1 MLRKSHPLLS
11 IINGVLVDLPSP
23 SNITIFWNFGSL
35 LGLTLVLQLIS
46 GILLATRFSAL
57 SEYRFERVV
66 IIFQDSNWGWLL
78 RLLHSTGASFFF
90 LFLYIHIGRGLYY
103 GSFSKSEVWNLGIII
118 YLILIGTAFLGYV
131 LPWGQISYW
140 AATVITNLLSALPY
154 LGPSLVE
161 WVWGGFAV
169 GSPTLVRF
177 FALHYL
183 IPFIVVGLVVLHIFF
198 LHSEGSTNPL
208 GVSSSSYK
216 VPFHYYYS
224 VKDILYFYLYLFI
237 LLFSSLT
244 LGYVF
249 IDAENFIPA
258 NPLVTPTHIQ
268 PEWYFLFA
276 YAILRSIPRK
286 LGGVVALLI
295 SILLFFLF
303 PLLPSNNSGG
313 VVYSPILRFLFWCFV
328 ANFVLLTWLGIIPAE
343 PPFVFVAITCTFFYF
358 FSIILFFIFF
368 SSF

>member
-1 MLRKSHPLLS
+1 MFRKHHPLVS

-23 SNITIFWNFGSL
+23 SNIRIFWNFGSL
-35 LGLTLVLQLIS
+35 LGLTLILQLLT
-46 GILLATRFSAL
+46 GILLATRFTAL
-57 SEYRFERVV
+57 SEYSFESVV
-66 IIFQDSNWGWLL
+66 IIFQESNWGWLL

-90 LFLYIHIGRGLYY
+90 LFIYLHIGRGLYY
-103 GSFSKSEVWNLGIII
+103 GSFSKSEVWNLGVLI
-118 YLILIGTAFLGYV
+118 YLILMGTAFLGYV

-154 LGPSLVE
+154 LGPTLVE

-183 IPFIVVGLVVLHIFF
+183 LPFVVTALVILHIFF
-198 LHSEGSTNPL
+198 LHSDGRSNPL

-224 VKDILYFYLYLFI
+224 VKDALYFYLYLFI

-258 NPLVTPTHIQ
+258 NPLVTPAHIQ

-276 YAILRSIPRK
+276 YAILRSIPSK
-286 LGGVVALLI
+286 LGGVLALLI
-295 SILLFFLF
+295 SILVLFVF
-303 PLLPSNNSGG
+303 PLLPTNTSGG
-313 VVYSPILRFLFWCFV
+313 VVYSPFLRLLFWFV
-328 ANFVLLTWLGIIPAE
+328 VSNFFLLTWLGIVPAE
-343 PPFVFVAITCTFFYF
+343 PPYVLVAIICTVFYF
-358 FSIILFFIFF
+358 SSMLFIFLF
-368 SSF
+368 YSLF